1 MKENM
6 KDINKSINSS
16 INSLKLGSNT
26 NTLFIFITSTAILF
40 SLLIYLK
47 PEWFVFLFGDILGQV
62 VLVLAIGV
70 LVYIKEYKLAI
81 GLVCIFVFLYQSFLI
96 ASSSKKVEGF
106 TDGVV
111 AWPHSWPHSWPQELV
126 DRFLKFENTFYPTL
140 DINLNMLMSQA
151 SVEEV
156 EYLLR
161 EHKWP
166 WSVELKL
173 EYVKA
178 MSRNKIVKSYPIGQN
193 LEDAQKVYN
202 ENAMRQQLFWNT
214 KEGAFVL
221 DGVSVGGETVIRCA
235 KNESTGSDALE
246 KIQFDGYDPINF
258 NVLTKNSFIDTGD
271 IEREVPGF
279 KFLEESGQCN
289 PCANLSSA
297 GSCRF
302 SVSQVSEAPGT
313 FS

>member
-1 MKENM
+1 M
-6 KDINKSINSS
+6 
-16 INSLKLGSNT
+16 
-26 NTLFIFITSTAILF
+26 
-40 SLLIYLK
+40 
-47 PEWFVFLFGDILGQV
+47 
-62 VLVLAIGV
+62 
-70 LVYIKEYKLAI
+70 
-81 GLVCIFVFLYQSFLI
+81 
-96 ASSSKKVEGF
+96 
-106 TDGVV
+106 
-111 AWPHSWPHSWPQELV
+111 
-126 DRFLKFENTFYPTL
+126 L

-166 WSVELKL
+166 WSPELKL

-221 DGVSVGGETVIRCA
+221 DGVSVGGETVIKCA
-235 KNESTGSDALE
+235 SSGNGEDALE

-258 NVLTKNSFIDTGD
+258 NVLTKNSFIETGD

-279 KFLEESGQCN
+279 KFLEGSGQCN
-289 PCANLSSA
+289 PCANLSSP

>member
-62 VLVLAIGV
+62 VLVLAIGG

-81 GLVCIFVFLYQSFLI
+81 GLGCIFVLLYQSFLI

-111 AWPHSWPHSWPQELV
+111 AWPHSWPQELV

-221 DGVSVGGETVIRCA
+221 DGVSIGGETVIRCA
-235 KNESTGSDALE
+235 KNESTGDDALE

-279 KFLEESGQCN
+279 KFMEGSGQCN
-289 PCANLSSA
+289 PCSNLSSA

>member
-6 KDINKSINSS
+6 KDINKIINSS

-26 NTLFIFITSTAILF
+26 NTLFIFVTSTAILF

-47 PEWFVFLFGDILGQV
+47 PEWFVFLFGDILGQIG
-62 VLVLAIGV
+62 LVLAIIG

-81 GLVCIFVFLYQSFLI
+81 GLGCIFILLYQSFLI
-96 ASSSKKVEGF
+96 ASSSSNTKKEGF
-106 TDGVV
+106 TNG
-111 AWPHSWPHSWPQELV
+111 PTWPQELV
-126 DRFLKFENTFYPTL
+126 DRFLKFENTFYPKL
-140 DINLNMLMSQA
+140 DINLNMLMSQS

>member
-1 MKENM
+1 MKNMM
-6 KDINKSINSS
+6 KDISKNISS
-16 INSLKLGSNT
+16 NISGSNT
-26 NTLFIFITSTAILF
+26 NTLFIFVTSTAILF

-62 VLVLAIGV
+62 GLVLAIIG

-81 GLVCIFVFLYQSFLI
+81 GLGCIFVLLYQSFLI

-111 AWPHSWPHSWPQELV
+111 AWPHSWPQELV

-178 MSRNKIVKSYPIGQN
+178 MSRNKIVKSYPVGQN

-235 KNESTGSDALE
+235 KNESTGEDALE
-246 KIQFDGYDPINF
+246 KIQFDGYDPIYF
-258 NVLTKNSFIDTGD
+258 NVLTKNSFIETGD

-302 SVSQVSEAPGT
+302 SVSRVSEAPGT

>member
-1 MKENM
+1 M
-6 KDINKSINSS
+6 KDISKNISS
-16 INSLKLGSNT
+16 NISGSNT
-26 NTLFIFITSTAILF
+26 NTLFIFVTSTAILF

-47 PEWFVFLFGDILGQV
+47 PKWFVFLFGDILGQV
-62 VLVLAIGV
+62 GLVLAIIG

-81 GLVCIFVFLYQSFLI
+81 GLGCIFVLLYQSFFI

-106 TDGVV
+106 TNG
-111 AWPHSWPHSWPQELV
+111 PWPHSWPQELV
-126 DRFLKFENTFYPTL
+126 DRFLEFENTFYPTL

-193 LEDAQKVYN
+193 LEDAQQVYN

-235 KNESTGSDALE
+235 KNESTGDDALE
-246 KIQFDGYDPINF
+246 KIQFDGYDPIYF

-279 KFLEESGQCN
+279 KFLEGSEKCN

>member
-1 MKENM
+1 MKNM
-6 KDINKSINSS
+6 IKDISKNISS
-16 INSLKLGSNT
+16 NISGSNT
-26 NTLFIFITSTAILF
+26 NTLFIFVTSTAILF

-47 PEWFVFLFGDILGQV
+47 PNWFVFLFGDILGQV
-62 VLVLAIGV
+62 VLVLAIIG

-81 GLVCIFVFLYQSFLI
+81 GLGCIFVLLYQSFLI
-96 ASSSKKVEGF
+96 ASINTNKEGF
-106 TDGVV
+106 TNGP
-111 AWPHSWPHSWPQELV
+111 WPHTWPQELV

-235 KNESTGSDALE
+235 KNESTGEDALE
-246 KIQFDGYDPINF
+246 KIQFDGYDPIYF

-279 KFLEESGQCN
+279 KFIEESGQCN

>member
-1 MKENM
+1 MKNM
-6 KDINKSINSS
+6 MKNISKNIS
-16 INSLKLGSNT
+16 SLKLGSNT

-47 PEWFVFLFGDILGQV
+47 PEWFVFLFGDILGQIS
-62 VLVLAIGV
+62 LVFAIGG

-81 GLVCIFVFLYQSFLI
+81 GLGCIFVLLYQSFLI
-96 ASSSKKVEGF
+96 ASSSKKKVEGLKEGF
-106 TDGVV
+106 KSSTNG
-111 AWPHSWPHSWPQELV
+111 PWPHSWPQELV

-246 KIQFDGYDPINF
+246 KIQFDGYDPIYF
-258 NVLTKNSFIDTGD
+258 NVLTKNSFIETGD

-279 KFLEESGQCN
+279 KFIEGSRQCN

>member
-1 MKENM
+1 M
-6 KDINKSINSS
+6 
-16 INSLKLGSNT
+16 
-26 NTLFIFITSTAILF
+26 
-40 SLLIYLK
+40 
-47 PEWFVFLFGDILGQV
+47 FGDILGQV
-62 VLVLAIGV
+62 GLVLAIIG

-81 GLVCIFVFLYQSFLI
+81 GLGCIFILLYQSFLI
-96 ASSSKKVEGF
+96 ASSSSNTKKEGF
-106 TDGVV
+106 TNGP
-111 AWPHSWPHSWPQELV
+111 WPHTWPQELV

-246 KIQFDGYDPINF
+246 KIQFDGYDPIYF

-279 KFLEESGQCN
+279 KFIEKQCN